1 MDNFPIAFI
10 LILIIILVSK
20 LFNDRALKL
29 LNTEQKAQLIDL
41 FQKRRT
47 YQIVIIIVITTVY
60 FCLLNYFPAYYLQE
74 ITLFIAI
81 ILLFMLVNMYLTIQ
95 VLKTN
100 QFPAEYIGNYTL
112 GAIIRLIGIVAY
124 FVLVTYELYVN

>member
-1 MDNFPIAFI
+1 MNNFPIA
-10 LILIIILVSK
+10 LILLLVIILVSK
-20 LFNDRALKL
+20 LFNDRALKI
-29 LNTEQKAQLIDL
+29 LNIEQKAQLIDL

-47 YQIVIIIVITTVY
+47 YQIIVILVITTLY

-81 ILLFMLVNMYLTIQ
+81 ILFFILVDTYLTVQ

-100 QFPAEYIGNYTL
+100 HFPSEYIVNYKL
-112 GAIIRLIGIVAY
+112 GAIIRLVGIIAY